1 MTSQRQTL
9 PLGASLRQPS
19 LSGSSKPNQL
29 SLWRYSEILLL
40 APGVSP
46 SRRIIQTASVQE
58 GGEGCAGVAF
68 TPYLRHLTY
77 AFLLDLAPGYGS
89 IVTDRDARDALGRGH
104 ENGLSRKEATY
115 SNGKGIP
122 REYE

>member
-1 MTSQRQTL
+1 MTEVSRTPPNP
-9 PLGASLRQPS
+9 PLGA
-19 LSGSSKPNQL
+19 NQL

-68 TPYLRHLTY
+68 TPYLRRLTY
-77 AFLLDLAPGYGS
+77 AFLLDLAPES
-89 IVTDRDARDALGRGH
+89 HCHALPWHHTASSLSQPATFSLRCPRSFDANYIILPTSTINL
-104 ENGLSRKEATY
+104 E
-115 SNGKGIP
+115 
-122 REYE
+122 